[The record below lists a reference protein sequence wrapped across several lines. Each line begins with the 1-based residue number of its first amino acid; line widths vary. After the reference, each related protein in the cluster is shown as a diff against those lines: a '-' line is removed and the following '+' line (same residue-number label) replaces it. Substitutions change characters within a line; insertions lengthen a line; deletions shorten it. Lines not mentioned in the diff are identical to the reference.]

1 MCNKRANTPVG
12 FVHINDRL
20 ALLEIARQL
29 DVEEELGEHISVFM
43 NNVVCFSN

>member
-1 MCNKRANTPVG
+1 MFCTSLG

-29 DVEEELGEHISVFM
+29 DVEEELGEHISVSM
-43 NNVVCFSN
+43 NNVVCASS